1 MWNLACS
8 TRKQLCE
15 DSWQPWWIFRRYS
28 INKLAN
34 TRLVFPHQIQGR
46 PSVVPRTFACFL
58 WLCSLYLHFIYFPFE
73 KLNSVNHT
81 LNPVKGLL
89 LKTRLY
95 LSGSSKGKWH
105 KPVCAF
111 CCCHLGRYQSIH
123 FKFKCLLW
131 GFSFALTLDIVQFN
145 SILECICTF
154 KVHER
159 PERPALALQLI
170 RFRVPTHTLGCR

>member
-1 MWNLACS
+1 M
-8 TRKQLCE
+8 
-15 DSWQPWWIFRRYS
+15 
-28 INKLAN
+28 
-34 TRLVFPHQIQGR
+34 FPHQIQGR